1 MSFTTSPFFL
11 FVISFIKVVNDAV
24 TTEFSRIILGLEFLN
39 YTPFEIFSESAR
51 MLGVTTARQVTAGL
65 PLLRGVS
72 RRSMSAAALPQP
84 ITEPDVKVK
93 WLFY

>member
-1 MSFTTSPFFL
+1 
-11 FVISFIKVVNDAV
+11 
-24 TTEFSRIILGLEFLN
+24 
-39 YTPFEIFSESAR
+39 
-51 MLGVTTARQVTAGL
+51 MLGVTTARQVGL

-93 WLFY
+93 RLFY